1 MQRPFPSVYNQN
13 SKSKVRQFPVNIS
26 QSVDSY
32 FEMAISI
39 QKELIFFQV
48 SPRMEEI
55 SDKFGNKSFET
66 ENTIRKDIIFIQA
79 DIDDCEDAS
88 QTFGVQALPSV
99 FILEQDHN
107 GENNHE
113 ILSTHFGQQVM
124 GIEDEIEAWLK
135 QPHENEHIY
144 TEISTSFERTRK

>member
-1 MQRPFPSVYNQN
+1 M
-13 SKSKVRQFPVNIS
+13 
-26 QSVDSY
+26 
-32 FEMAISI
+32 FET
-39 QKELIFFQV
+39 FFQV

-55 SDKFGNKSFET
+55 SDKYGNKSFET

-88 QTFGVQALPSV
+88 QTFSVQALPSV

-107 GENNHE
+107 GENDHE